1 MDSNRSEISK
11 TQQEREKTKMDSNG
25 REIMKTQQ
33 EREEMEQK
41 TPEARLKIVKELI
54 RKTREERKNMEQ
66 KTQEQG
72 TRMMNKVAAHISVRS
87 ASDTDLYYC
96 DSFEGCEKSIEERE
110 KMVQKIQRLTTR
122 VMQKLA
128 ARYHSYNSFAGY
140 DKMEQRARIQKLI
153 QKQLTTRQSDFHT
166 PNRFE
171 GDKKSKWVDD
181 DNAGSAVIGCFA
193 GVHITGINMMDMEDD
208 YSCWEDD
215 YSSLE
220 DDYSRW
226 GFNGFVS
233 HGRVDP
239 YLTNA
244 DVMKARSAENAR
256 AAARLYFDR
265 FPRLRKDDDDVSFK
279 QPCKII
285 DMEDDYSCLGSV
297 DDPFPDE
304 TYVDVMKERA
314 LIRLEEWLVEETLF
328 FEGIRERMGAVQENE
343 PKKSKKRNRW
353 DK

>member
-1 MDSNRSEISK
+1 
-11 TQQEREKTKMDSNG
+11 
-25 REIMKTQQ
+25 
-33 EREEMEQK
+33 
-41 TPEARLKIVKELI
+41 
-54 RKTREERKNMEQ
+54 
-66 KTQEQG
+66 
-72 TRMMNKVAAHISVRS
+72 MMNKVAAHISVRS
-87 ASDTDLYYC
+87 ASDTDLYC
-96 DSFEGCEKSIEERE
+96 SDSFEGCEKSMEERE

-153 QKQLTTRQSDFHT
+153 QKQLTTRQSDFYT
-166 PNRFE
+166 SNRFE

-181 DNAGSAVIGCFA
+181 DNAGSAVIVCFA
-193 GVHITGINMMDMEDD
+193 GVHITGFNMMDMEDD

-215 YSSLE
+215 YSC
-220 DDYSRW
+220 W

-233 HGRVDP
+233 LGRVDP

-244 DVMKARSAENAR
+244 DVMKARSADNAR
-256 AAARLYFDR
+256 SASRLYFDR
-265 FPRLRKDDDDVSFK
+265 VPRLRKDDE
-279 QPCKII
+279 PCKII
-285 DMEDDYSCLGSV
+285 DMEDDYSCWGIDRLVSLERV
-297 DDPFPDE
+297 DPFTDE

-314 LIRLEEWLVEETLF
+314 LIRLEEWLVEETLL
-328 FEGIRERMGAVQENE
+328 FEGIREGLGAVQEKDE

>member
-1 MDSNRSEISK
+1 MDSNGSEIRK

-25 REIMKTQQ
+25 REIRKTQQ
-33 EREEMEQK
+33 EREEMEPK
-41 TPEARLKIVKELI
+41 TPEARLKIVKELV

-87 ASDTDLYYC
+87 ESDT

-122 VMQKLA
+122 VMQKVA
-128 ARYHSYNSFAGY
+128 ARYPSYNSFAGY

-153 QKQLTTRQSDFHT
+153 QKQLTTRQSDFYT
-166 PNRFE
+166 FNRFE

-181 DNAGSAVIGCFA
+181 DNARSAVEVCFA
-193 GVHITGINMMDMEDD
+193 GVHITGTKTKMIDMEDD

-215 YSSLE
+215 YSCL
-220 DDYSRW
+220 
-226 GFNGFVS
+226 GFNGFVPL
-233 HGRVDP
+233 GRVDP
-239 YLTNA
+239 YLTYAN
-244 DVMKARSAENAR
+244 VMKARSADNAR
-256 AAARLYFDR
+256 SAARLYFDR
-265 FPRLRKDDDDVSFK
+265 FPRLRKDDDVSFK
-279 QPCKII
+279 QPCKRI
-285 DMEDDYSCLGSV
+285 DMEDDYNCWGFDRLVSLKRV
-297 DDPFPDE
+297 DPFPDE

-314 LIRLEEWLVEETLF
+314 LISLEEWLVEETLF
-328 FEGIRERMGAVQENE
+328 FEGIRERMGAVQEEE
-343 PKKSKKRNRW
+343 PKKSKKRNRC